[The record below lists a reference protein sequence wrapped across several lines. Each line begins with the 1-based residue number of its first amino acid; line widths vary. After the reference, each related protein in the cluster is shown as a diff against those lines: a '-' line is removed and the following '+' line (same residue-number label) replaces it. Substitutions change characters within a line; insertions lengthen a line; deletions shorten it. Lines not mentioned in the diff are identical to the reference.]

1 VGPCRSDTALSGAVI
16 SIFSELKR
24 RSVFKVAIVY
34 LAAAWLLLQVAA
46 TVAPILELPTWFEKT
61 VLLLLVLGFPVAII
75 LAWAFQLTPAG
86 VQRDSGRES
95 PPTEKRRPVDRI
107 VVLVLGLALVYFVTD
122 KFFFLE
128 RGMGDPLE
136 ASVAVLPFTNM
147 TQDDSNDPF
156 AAGIHDDLLTHL
168 SRIASL
174 KTTSRTSVLQY
185 RDTTKTIP
193 EIAAE
198 LGVATIV
205 EAGVQR
211 SGNRVRIN
219 VQLIDAAADEH
230 LWAETYDRELTATNV
245 FEIQSDIARAIAA
258 QLQAALTSDD
268 LRRLEA
274 IPTDNID
281 ALQSYFIGKK
291 MLEDRTVSSLTA
303 AVEYFEKVVELD
315 PNFALGWSG
324 LADAN
329 MLLPE
334 YSASVDRDTVRERSD
349 FAVARAL
356 ELQPDLPYVSSS
368 AAWAK
373 LIHDYD
379 WEGAENTFRRALEIE
394 PDNTNVLHWL
404 SHTLSWQGRHDE
416 AVAVARRAHEIDP
429 DSNLMTSNL
438 AYILVD
444 AREFDESRRVWAIVR
459 AHAPNYVAMR
469 RQIYLNELRAG
480 QVEVGAHTVSIGGD
494 EGAAQAVGEM
504 FIAYARSG
512 TAGRLDDE
520 LVALSLLGSEDLG
533 QVLAFVGDADGAINA
548 LTVAV
553 AEHSGSR
560 SVLSMKINP
569 AYDFIR
575 DDARFIKL
583 LEEVGLAD

>member
-1 VGPCRSDTALSGAVI
+1 
-16 SIFSELKR
+16 
-24 RSVFKVAIVY
+24 
-34 LAAAWLLLQVAA
+34 LLLQVAA
-46 TVAPILELPTWFEKT
+46 TVAPILELPSWFEKT
-61 VLLLLVLGFPVAII
+61 VLLFLVVGFPVAII
-75 LAWAFQLTPAG
+75 LAWAFQLTSAG
-86 VQRDSGRES
+86 VQRDTGRQGLPNES
-95 PPTEKRRPVDRI
+95 RRNAGRLVPV
-107 VVLVLGLALVYFVTD
+107 VLGLALAYFVAD
-122 KFFFLE
+122 KFLVT
-128 RGMGDPLE
+128 GAGLSGPLE

-147 TQDDSNDPF
+147 TRDDSNDPF

-185 RDTTKTIP
+185 QDTTKTIP

-211 SGNRVRIN
+211 SGKRVRIN
-219 VQLIDAAADEH
+219 VQLIDAVADEH
-230 LWAETYDRELTATNV
+230 IWAEQYDRELTAANV
-245 FEIQSDIARAIAA
+245 FEIQSEIARAIAR
-258 QLQAALTSDD
+258 QLQAALTNDD

-274 IPTDNID
+274 IPTNNID

-291 MLEDRTVSSLTA
+291 MLEDRTVPSLTA
-303 AVEYFEKVVELD
+303 AAEYFEKVVELD

-334 YSASVDRDTVRERSD
+334 YSASVDRDAVRERSK

-356 ELQPDLPYVSSS
+356 DLQPDLPYVSSS

-379 WEGAENTFRRALEIE
+379 WVGAENTFRRALEIE
-394 PDNTNVLHWL
+394 PDNTSVLHWL

-416 AVAVARRAHEIDP
+416 AVAVARQAYEIDP
-429 DSNLMTSNL
+429 GSNIMTSNL

-444 AREFDESRRVWAIVR
+444 ASAFAESRHFLEIVR
-459 AHAPNYVAMR
+459 VREPTFAVMR

-480 QVEVGAHTVSIGGD
+480 QAEVAATAFYDYTVSLGGD
-494 EGAAQAVGEM
+494 EDAAREIGDMFISYAAAGEVGE
-504 FIAYARSG
+504 IN
-512 TAGRLDDE
+512 DE
-520 LVALSLLGSEDLG
+520 LIALSLLGSEDLA
-533 QVLAFVGDADGAINA
+533 QVLAFVGDAEGAIAA
-548 LTVAV
+548 LAV
-553 AEHSGSR
+553 AAEEHSGSR

-575 DDARFIKL
+575 DDPRFIAL
-583 LEEVGLAD
+583 LEDVGLAD

>member
-1 VGPCRSDTALSGAVI
+1 
-16 SIFSELKR
+16 
-24 RSVFKVAIVY
+24 
-34 LAAAWLLLQVAA
+34 LLLAV
-46 TVAPILELPTWFEKT
+46 
-61 VLLLLVLGFPVAII
+61 GFPVAVIF
-75 LAWAFQLTPAG
+75 AWAFQLTPAG
-86 VQRDSGRES
+86 VQRDTGSKS
-95 PPTEKRRPVDRI
+95 PPNDGRRAADRI
-107 VVLVLGLALVYFVTD
+107 VVLVLGLALAYFVAD
-122 KFFFLE
+122 KFLFTELDP
-128 RGMGDPLE
+128 RGSLE

-147 TQDDSNDPF
+147 TQDESNDPF

-185 RDTTKTIP
+185 RGTTKTIP
-193 EIAAE
+193 EIGAE

-230 LWAETYDRELTATNV
+230 LWAETYDRELTAANV
-245 FEIQSDIARAIAA
+245 FEIQSEIARAIAR

-268 LRRLEA
+268 LLRLEV
-274 IPTDNID
+274 IPTDSID

-291 MLEDRTVSSLTA
+291 MLEDRTVPSLTA

-334 YSASVDRDTVRERSD
+334 YSASVDRGAVRERSD

-416 AVAVARRAHEIDP
+416 AVAVARRAHVIDP

-444 AREFDESRRVWAIVR
+444 AREFDESRRVWTIVR
-459 AHAPNYVAMR
+459 ARAPTYVAMR

-480 QVEVGAHTVSIGGD
+480 QAEVAAAAFSEYTVSIGGD
-494 EGAAQAVGEM
+494 EDAAREIGEM
-504 FIAYARSG
+504 FVAYARSG
-512 TAGRLDDE
+512 TVGKLNDE
-520 LVALSLLGSEDLG
+520 LVALSLLGSEDLA
-533 QVLAFVGDADGAINA
+533 QVLAFVGDGESTIAA
-548 LTVAV
+548 LTSAA

-575 DDARFIKL
+575 DDPRFVAL